1 VADVPETRYAIAEDG
16 AHIAFQ
22 VLGHGPPDLLVIMSS
37 SFPVEDQMEG
47 RECARFLRRLASF
60 SRVIRLDRRGIG
72 MSDPVRSFDEHV
84 YERWVADA
92 LAVLEAVQSSEAA
105 AFATEQAAGPL
116 AMLLAATHPERVSR
130 LVLSQPTARVLRA
143 PGYPYGIAESE
154 VTDVIDRYVQSLVAG
169 TQVQTVAF
177 HEPAVEGNE
186 EFHAWFVRARR
197 RGLPPA
203 AARAIY
209 SNWLRT
215 DLRAVLP
222 AIAAPTLVLR
232 KRDAPGDPA
241 MVRYVA
247 EHLRD
252 CRLVELAGQE
262 SFLFL
267 GDMDPVIGE
276 VEQFLTGAKG
286 ARSPDRVLA
295 TVLFTDI
302 VGSTAQATALG
313 DRAWGER
320 LEGHDAMV
328 RAELERFRGREIK
341 TTGDGFLATF
351 DGPARAAQCA
361 CAIRDGAR
369 PLRIEIRAGLHTGE
383 IELRGPDISG
393 IAVHIAQRV
402 SAVANPGEVLV
413 SRTVTDLVA
422 GSGIQFEDR
431 GEHNLKGV
439 PGTWRLFSVATD

>member
-1 VADVPETRYAIAEDG
+1 VTEPKGTEYAITEDG

-22 VLGHGPPDLLVIMSS
+22 VLGEGPPDLLVIMSS

-84 YERWVADA
+84 YERWVDDA
-92 LAVLEAVQSSEAA
+92 LAVLDTVQSSQAA
-105 AFATEQAAGPL
+105 AFATEQAAAAL

-130 LVLSQPTARVLRA
+130 LILNQPTARVLQA
-143 PGYPYGIAESE
+143 PDYPHGITESE
-154 VTDVIDRYVQSLVAG
+154 VTDVIDNYVQSLVMG
-169 TQVQTVAF
+169 SRIETLAF
-177 HEPAVEGNE
+177 REPAVEGNE
-186 EFHAWFVRARR
+186 EFHKWFVRARR

-222 AIAAPTLVLR
+222 AITAPTLVFSR
-232 KRDAPGDPA
+232 PDASGDPA
-241 MVRYVA
+241 MVGYVA

-252 CRLVELAGQE
+252 CRVVELGGQD

-267 GDMDPVIGE
+267 GDMDPVIE
-276 VEQFLTGAKG
+276 EIEHFLTGARG
-286 ARSPDRVLA
+286 AVSPDRVLA

-302 VGSTAQATALG
+302 VDSTVQASALG

-320 LEGHDAMV
+320 LEDHDAVV
-328 RAELERFRGREIK
+328 RAQLERFRGREIR

-351 DGPARAAQCA
+351 DGPARAVQCA
-361 CAIRDGAR
+361 CAIREGAR
-369 PLRIEIRAGLHTGE
+369 RLGIEIRAGLHTGE
-383 IELRGPDISG
+383 IELRGSDIGG
-393 IAVHIAQRV
+393 ISVHIAQRV
-402 SAVANPGEVLV
+402 SASARPSEVLV

-422 GSGIQFEDR
+422 GSGLSFQPR
-431 GEHNLKGV
+431 GEHELKGV
-439 PGTWRLFSVATD
+439 AGPWTLLAVDG